1 MSNRHNRDIDRIPA
15 PLPEPLPA
23 STPTID
29 SHCHIELI
37 AKSAPDAPEVKAV
50 LDEAAAVGIEAVM
63 QIGYDLEQSHWSVGV
78 AQAWAGRALAAVALH
93 PNEAPVVDDLD
104 EQLREIE
111 KLANHPRVRGVGET
125 GLDYF
130 RTPEELRAKQEY
142 SFRAHITI
150 AKETKKALIIHDRDA
165 HDDILRVL
173 KEEGAP
179 EKVIFHCYSG
189 DSQMAV
195 ECIRSGY
202 FLSFSGTVTFKN
214 APALREALAL
224 TPLEN
229 LLVETDA
236 PFLAPAPFRG
246 HLNSPAQI
254 ARTIR
259 FMAEVMNRPVEELCN
274 ATRTNALKLFGDFN

>member
-1 MSNRHNRDIDRIPA
+1 MSDRHNRDIDRIPA

-23 STPTID
+23 PTID

-37 AKSAPDAPEVKAV
+37 AKAAPDSAEVQAV
-50 LDEAAAVGIEAVM
+50 LDEAASVGIEQVV
-63 QIGYDLEQSHWSVGV
+63 QIGYDLTQSRWSVGV
-78 AQAWAGRALAAVALH
+78 AEAWVGRALAAVALH
-93 PNEAPVVDDLD
+93 PNEAPVVENLED
-104 EQLREIE
+104 QLREIE
-111 KLANHPRVRGVGET
+111 KLAEHPRVRGIGET

-130 RTPEELRAKQEY
+130 RTPEELRAKQEH
-142 SFRAHITI
+142 SFRAHIAI
-150 AKETKKALIIHDRDA
+150 AKKSKKALIIHDRDA
-165 HDDILRVL
+165 HQDILRVL

-189 DSQMAV
+189 DAQMAE
-195 ECIRSGY
+195 ECVKAGY

-214 APALREALAL
+214 APELRAALSI

-236 PFLAPAPFRG
+236 PFLAPTPYRG
-246 HLNSPAQI
+246 ALNSPAQI

-259 FMAEVMNRPVEELCN
+259 FMAEVVNKPVEDLCD
-274 ATRTNALKLFGDFN
+274 ATRRNALALFGEFS

>member
-1 MSNRHNRDIDRIPA
+1 MSDRHNRDIDRSPA
-15 PLPEPLPA
+15 PLPDLLPV
-23 STPTID
+23 PTID

-50 LDEAAAVGIEAVM
+50 LDEAASVGIEQVV
-63 QIGYDLEQSHWSVGV
+63 QVGYDLEQSRWSVGV
-78 AQAWAGRALAAVALH
+78 AEAWIGRAVAAVALH
-93 PNEAPVVDDLD
+93 PNEAPVVNDLE

-111 KLANHPRVRGVGET
+111 KLAAHPRVRGIGET

-130 RTPEELRAKQEY
+130 RTPEELRSKQEE
-142 SFRAHITI
+142 SFRTHIAI
-150 AKETKKALIIHDRDA
+150 AKKVGKALIIHDRDA
-165 HDDILRVL
+165 HQDILRVL
-173 KEEGAP
+173 REEGPP

-189 DSQMAV
+189 DQEMAK
-195 ECIRSGY
+195 ECVRAGY

-214 APALREALAL
+214 APELRAALAL

-236 PFLAPAPFRG
+236 PFLAPTPFRG
-246 HLNSPAQI
+246 ALNSPAQI

-259 FMAEVMNRPVEELCN
+259 FMAQVLERPVEELCD
-274 ATRTNALKLFGDFN
+274 ATRENARALFGDFS

>member
-1 MSNRHNRDIDRIPA
+1 MSDRHNRDIDRIPA

-23 STPTID
+23 PTID

-37 AKSAPDAPEVKAV
+37 AKAAPDSAEVQAV
-50 LDEAAAVGIEAVM
+50 LDEAASVGIEQVV
-63 QIGYDLEQSHWSVGV
+63 QIGYDLTQSRWSVGV
-78 AQAWAGRALAAVALH
+78 AEAWVGRALAAVALH
-93 PNEAPVVDDLD
+93 PNEAPVVENLE

-111 KLANHPRVRGVGET
+111 KLAEHPRVRGIGET

-130 RTPEELRAKQEY
+130 RTPEELRAKQEH
-142 SFRAHITI
+142 SFRAHIAI
-150 AKETKKALIIHDRDA
+150 AKKSKKALIIHDRDA
-165 HDDILRVL
+165 HQDILRVL

-189 DSQMAV
+189 DVQMAE
-195 ECIRSGY
+195 ECVKAGY

-214 APALREALAL
+214 APELRAALSI
-224 TPLEN
+224 TPLEK

-236 PFLAPAPFRG
+236 PFLAPTPYRG
-246 HLNSPAQI
+246 ALNSPAQI

-259 FMAEVMNRPVEELCN
+259 LMAEVVNKPVEDLCD
-274 ATRTNALKLFGDFN
+274 ATRRNALALFGEFS

>member
-1 MSNRHNRDIDRIPA
+1 MSDRHNRDIDRIPA

-23 STPTID
+23 PTID

-37 AKSAPDAPEVKAV
+37 AKSAPDSAEVKAV
-50 LDEAAAVGIEAVM
+50 LDEASAAGIEQVV
-63 QIGYDLEQSHWSVGV
+63 QIGYDLEQSRWSVGV
-78 AQAWAGRALAAVALH
+78 AQAWIGRALAAVALH

-111 KLANHPRVRGVGET
+111 ELAAHPRVRGIGET

-130 RTPEELRAKQEY
+130 RTPEELREKQEF
-142 SFRAHITI
+142 SFRSHIAI
-150 AKETKKALIIHDRDA
+150 AKRTNKALIIHDRDA
-165 HDDILRVL
+165 HEDILNVL

-189 DSQMAV
+189 DAQMAK
-195 ECIRSGY
+195 ECIRAGY
-202 FLSFSGTVTFKN
+202 FLSYSGTVTFKN
-214 APALREALAL
+214 APDLREALKI
-224 TPLEN
+224 TPLTN

-236 PFLAPAPFRG
+236 PFLTPAPFRG
-246 HLNSPAQI
+246 ALNSPAQI

-259 FMAEVMNRPVEELCN
+259 FMAEVLERPVEELCH
-274 ATRTNALKLFGDFN
+274 ATRETALALFGDFS

>member
-1 MSNRHNRDIDRIPA
+1 VSDRHNRDIDRIPA

-23 STPTID
+23 PTID

-37 AKSAPDAPEVKAV
+37 AKSAPDSAEVKAV
-50 LDEAAAVGIEAVM
+50 LDEAFAAGIEQVV
-63 QIGYDLEQSHWSVGV
+63 QIGYDLEQSRWSVGV
-78 AQAWAGRALAAVALH
+78 AQAWIGRALAAVALH

-111 KLANHPRVRGVGET
+111 QLAAHPRVRGIGET

-130 RTPEELRAKQEY
+130 RTPEELREKQEF
-142 SFRAHITI
+142 SFRSHIAI
-150 AKETKKALIIHDRDA
+150 AKRTNKALIIHDRDA
-165 HDDILRVL
+165 HEDILNVL

-189 DSQMAV
+189 DAQMAK
-195 ECIRSGY
+195 ECIRAGY
-202 FLSFSGTVTFKN
+202 FLSYSGTVTFKN
-214 APALREALAL
+214 APDLREALKI
-224 TPLEN
+224 TPLTN

-236 PFLAPAPFRG
+236 PFLTPAPFRG
-246 HLNSPAQI
+246 ALNSPAQI

-259 FMAEVMNRPVEELCN
+259 FMAEVLERPVEELCH
-274 ATRTNALKLFGDFN
+274 ATRENALALFGDFS

>member
-1 MSNRHNRDIDRIPA
+1 MSDRHNRDIDRIPA

-23 STPTID
+23 PTID

-37 AKSAPDAPEVKAV
+37 AKAAPDSAEVQAV
-50 LDEAAAVGIEAVM
+50 LDEAASVGIEQVV
-63 QIGYDLEQSHWSVGV
+63 QIGYDLAQSRWSVGV
-78 AQAWAGRALAAVALH
+78 AEAWVGRALAAVALH
-93 PNEAPVVDDLD
+93 PNEAPVVENFE

-111 KLANHPRVRGVGET
+111 KLAEHPRVRGIGET

-130 RTPEELRAKQEY
+130 RTPEELRAKQEH
-142 SFRAHITI
+142 SFRAHIAI
-150 AKETKKALIIHDRDA
+150 AKKSKKALIIHDRDA
-165 HDDILRVL
+165 HQDILRVL

-189 DSQMAV
+189 DVQMAE
-195 ECIRSGY
+195 ECVKAGY

-214 APALREALAL
+214 APELRAALSI
-224 TPLEN
+224 TPLEK

-236 PFLAPAPFRG
+236 PFLAPTPYRG
-246 HLNSPAQI
+246 ALNSPAQI

-259 FMAEVMNRPVEELCN
+259 FMAEVVNKPVEDLCD
-274 ATRTNALKLFGDFN
+274 ATRRNALALFGEFS

>member
-1 MSNRHNRDIDRIPA
+1 MSDRHNRDIDRIPA

-23 STPTID
+23 PTID

-37 AKSAPDAPEVKAV
+37 AKSAPDSAEVKAV
-50 LDEAAAVGIEAVM
+50 LDEAFAAGIEQVV
-63 QIGYDLEQSHWSVGV
+63 QIGYDLEQSRWSVGV
-78 AQAWAGRALAAVALH
+78 AQAWIGRALAAVALH

-111 KLANHPRVRGVGET
+111 ELAAHPRVRGIGET

-130 RTPEELRAKQEY
+130 RTPEELREKQEF
-142 SFRAHITI
+142 SFRSHIAI
-150 AKETKKALIIHDRDA
+150 AKRTNKALIIHDRDA
-165 HDDILRVL
+165 HEDILNVL

-189 DSQMAV
+189 DAQMAK
-195 ECIRSGY
+195 ECIRAGY
-202 FLSFSGTVTFKN
+202 FLSYSGTVTFKN
-214 APALREALAL
+214 APDLREALKI
-224 TPLEN
+224 TPLTN

-236 PFLAPAPFRG
+236 PFLTPAPFRG
-246 HLNSPAQI
+246 ALNSPAQI

-259 FMAEVMNRPVEELCN
+259 FMAEVLERPVEELCH
-274 ATRTNALKLFGDFN
+274 ATRENALALFGDFS

>member
-1 MSNRHNRDIDRIPA
+1 VSDRHNRDIDRIPA

-23 STPTID
+23 PTID

-37 AKSAPDAPEVKAV
+37 AKSAPDSAEVKAV
-50 LDEAAAVGIEAVM
+50 LDEAFAAGIEQVV
-63 QIGYDLEQSHWSVGV
+63 QIGYDLEQSRWSVGV
-78 AQAWAGRALAAVALH
+78 AQAWIGRALAAVALH

-111 KLANHPRVRGVGET
+111 ELAAHPRVRGIGET

-130 RTPEELRAKQEY
+130 RTPEELREKQEF
-142 SFRAHITI
+142 SFRSHIAI
-150 AKETKKALIIHDRDA
+150 AKRTNKALIIHDRDA
-165 HDDILRVL
+165 HEDILKVL

-189 DSQMAV
+189 DAEMAK
-195 ECIRSGY
+195 ECIRAGY
-202 FLSFSGTVTFKN
+202 FLSYSGTVTFKN
-214 APALREALAL
+214 APDLREALKI
-224 TPLEN
+224 TPLTN

-236 PFLAPAPFRG
+236 PFLTPAPFRG
-246 HLNSPAQI
+246 ALNSPAQI

-259 FMAEVMNRPVEELCN
+259 FMAEVLERPVEELCH
-274 ATRTNALKLFGDFN
+274 ATRENALALFGDFS

>member
-1 MSNRHNRDIDRIPA
+1 MSDRHNRDIDRIPA

-23 STPTID
+23 PTID

-37 AKSAPDAPEVKAV
+37 AKSAPDSAEVKAV
-50 LDEAAAVGIEAVM
+50 LDEASAAGIEQVV
-63 QIGYDLEQSHWSVGV
+63 QIGYDLEQSRWSVGV
-78 AQAWAGRALAAVALH
+78 AQAWIGRALAAVALH

-111 KLANHPRVRGVGET
+111 ELAAHPRVRGIGET

-130 RTPEELRAKQEY
+130 RTPEELREKQEF
-142 SFRAHITI
+142 SFRSHIAI
-150 AKETKKALIIHDRDA
+150 AKRTNKALIIHDRDA
-165 HDDILRVL
+165 HEDILKVL

-179 EKVIFHCYSG
+179 QKVIFHCYSG
-189 DSQMAV
+189 DAEMAK
-195 ECIRSGY
+195 ECIRAGY

-214 APALREALAL
+214 APDLREALKI
-224 TPLEN
+224 TPLTN

-236 PFLAPAPFRG
+236 PFLTPAPFRG
-246 HLNSPAQI
+246 ALNSPAQI

-259 FMAEVMNRPVEELCN
+259 FMAEVLERPVEELCH
-274 ATRTNALKLFGDFN
+274 ATRENALALFGDFS

>member
-1 MSNRHNRDIDRIPA
+1 MSDRHNRDIDRIPA

-23 STPTID
+23 PTID

-37 AKSAPDAPEVKAV
+37 AKSAPDSAEVKAV
-50 LDEAAAVGIEAVM
+50 LDEAFAAGIEQVV
-63 QIGYDLEQSHWSVGV
+63 QIGYDLEQSRWSVGV
-78 AQAWAGRALAAVALH
+78 AQAWIGRALAAVALH

-111 KLANHPRVRGVGET
+111 QLAAHPRVRGIGET

-130 RTPEELRAKQEY
+130 RTPEELREKQEF
-142 SFRAHITI
+142 SFRSHIAI
-150 AKETKKALIIHDRDA
+150 AKRTNKALIIHDRDA
-165 HDDILRVL
+165 HEDILNVL

-189 DSQMAV
+189 DAQMAK
-195 ECIRSGY
+195 ECIRAGY
-202 FLSFSGTVTFKN
+202 FLSYSGTVTFKN
-214 APALREALAL
+214 APDLHEALKI
-224 TPLEN
+224 TPLTN

-236 PFLAPAPFRG
+236 PFLTPAPFRG
-246 HLNSPAQI
+246 ALNSPAQI

-259 FMAEVMNRPVEELCN
+259 FMAEVLERPVEELCH
-274 ATRTNALKLFGDFN
+274 ATRENALALFGDFS

>member
-1 MSNRHNRDIDRIPA
+1 MTDRHNRDIDRIPA

-23 STPTID
+23 PTID

-50 LDEAAAVGIEAVM
+50 LDEAKSVGIEHVM
-63 QIGYDLEQSHWSVGV
+63 QIGYDLEQSRWSVGV
-78 AQAWAGRALAAVALH
+78 AEAWAGRALAAVALH
-93 PNEAPVVDDLD
+93 PNEAPLVDDLD

-111 KLANHPRVRGVGET
+111 KLAVHPRVRGIGET

-130 RTPEELRAKQEY
+130 RTPEELRLKQEH
-142 SFRAHITI
+142 SFRAHISI
-150 AKETKKALIIHDRDA
+150 AKRSGKALIIHDRDA
-165 HDDILRVL
+165 HEDILRVL
-173 KEEGAP
+173 VDEGAP
-179 EKVIFHCYSG
+179 DKVIFHCYSG
-189 DSQMAV
+189 DAQMARK
-195 ECIRSGY
+195 CIDAGY

-236 PFLAPAPFRG
+236 PFLAPAPYRG
-246 HLNSPAQI
+246 TLNSPAQV

-259 FMAEVMNRPVEELCN
+259 FMAEVMNRPVEELCQ
-274 ATRTNALKLFGDFN
+274 ATRDNALRLFGDFA